1 MQLTWHERVWE
12 VKPLSGIQA
21 PDADRSHQHLDSAHN
36 EFLPL
41 QKAELSDN
49 LSGY

>member
-1 MQLTWHERVWE
+1 MQLTWQDGVWE
-12 VKPLSGIQA
+12 VKPLGGSQA
-21 PDADRSHQHLDSAHN
+21 PDADRSQRHLDSAHS

-41 QKAELSDN
+41 QKAELCHN